1 MTLRNFLGLDSSTDT
16 TPSFT
21 ERAEVAFE
29 ILHRQ
34 RLLLRCRLAIVGI
47 REHALVH
54 QVELFVE
61 LPAALFLADR
71 KTALLGPLFLLGP
84 DDLRKPFN
92 AAVEAI
98 CVAPPLNAADL
109 LRLDQPAPR
118 VPRRTF

>member
-1 MTLRNFLGLDSSTDT
+1 M
-16 TPSFT
+16 
-21 ERAEVAFE
+21 AFE

-54 QVELFVE
+54 QVELFVKQ
-61 LPAALFLADR
+61 PAGIFLTDR

-98 CVAPPLNAADL
+98 CVAPPLNAANPL
-109 LRLDQPAPR
+109 LLCQPAPR
-118 VPRRTF
+118 VPRRTFGSVFC